1 MEDKTTEKSLSD
13 LIVELVNVVSKYL
26 RQESKET
33 LESSVIK
40 PLNHM
45 KDRMIFGIIA
55 AFLIGLSAIFVSVAV
70 FLLLVKVVGSYWL
83 GLGIIGIILLVG
95 GFVLIGKAR

>member
-1 MEDKTTEKSLSD
+1 MKDKTTEKSLSD
-13 LIVELVNVVSKYL
+13 LIVELVNIVSKYL

-55 AFLIGLSAIFVSVAV
+55 AFLIGLSVIFVSVSV
-70 FLLLVKVVGSYWL
+70 FLLLVKAVGSYWL
-83 GLGIIGIILLVG
+83 GLGTVGIILLVG
-95 GFVLIGKAR
+95 GFVLLRKAR